1 MKRKSILLARLVGGP
16 SLKRTRQACPPGATD
31 ARPAAAAAA
40 STEDLQSVPS
50 HPMPL
55 QPHSPSPLVPPSGPT
70 PAAAQHPPAP
80 STMPSSPPAQPP
92 VRGHS
97 EPSRTLSPHTATPV
111 AAPRPSKTPA
121 TPEVTLVRPP
131 ITPGAYP
138 MPDGAR
144 ADAAERG
151 FYAAWGLN
159 ARRSEQPLHR
169 RNPGPNPVS
178 VSLAALRDLNPD
190 EYVVAEKTDGVRYA
204 LLLCGDETGSPM
216 AVMIDRAG
224 RKFEVAVR
232 AAARFFAGAGTL
244 LDGELAWERPL
255 AHAQQQMAAQ
265 PPRPITV
272 DLLVGGAGG
281 TSDGGD
287 VASPDHA
294 VRHATGSAASRDQKA
309 QTTSA
314 TASPPPCETLIYWVF
329 DAVRVAG
336 VSQRDADYETRIEL
350 VQRLIE
356 GREADDLIEAAPD
369 ANAHGLAFRAKP
381 CVPARLVDSVWSA
394 DAPRLRHGSDGLILT
409 PLRDPIRMGTHWRQF
424 KWKHRH
430 TLDLQLRGRRR
441 DDGTWLWGLYY
452 LEADWTVPTAD
463 ALAAG
468 SARPAAP
475 PPPPP
480 TLIEPGRPAV
490 APTATTA
497 TTAMRQPAGADGDAP
512 VMCAR
517 YLNACEGILYRLSD
531 VARASR
537 DRASAAKTSARQGR
551 RVGTDRTPPVP
562 SSHQGQRQETAGASN
577 VSDSASETDDAECLV
592 VFVLQK
598 DAALDALVERVLRQR
613 PTARRI
619 KCVVE
624 CEAAFVAPPAGWRPP
639 PSVPPGGVRLLRC
652 AIERLR
658 TDKTDPNV
666 RYTVRQTLLNID
678 EAIAYATVRAALCRP
693 RAPML

>member
-1 MKRKSILLARLVGGP
+1 
-16 SLKRTRQACPPGATD
+16 
-31 ARPAAAAAA
+31 
-40 STEDLQSVPS
+40 
-50 HPMPL
+50 
-55 QPHSPSPLVPPSGPT
+55 
-70 PAAAQHPPAP
+70 
-80 STMPSSPPAQPP
+80 
-92 VRGHS
+92 
-97 EPSRTLSPHTATPV
+97 
-111 AAPRPSKTPA
+111 
-121 TPEVTLVRPP
+121 
-131 ITPGAYP
+131 

-151 FYAAWGLN
+151 FYAAWGLS

-204 LLLCGDETGSPM
+204 LLLCSDETGSPM
-216 AVMIDRAG
+216 AVMVDRAG

-255 AHAQQQMAAQ
+255 PHVQQTAA
-265 PPRPITV
+265 PTPRPITV
-272 DLLVGGAGG
+272 DLLVGAGKEAPSVG
-281 TSDGGD
+281 RPGLPGQSTTTGD
-287 VASPDHA
+287 AMAMTAHITEPQ
-294 VRHATGSAASRDQKA
+294 ATAA
-309 QTTSA
+309 TSA
-314 TASPPPCETLIYWVF
+314 PGETLVYWVF

-381 CVPARLVDSVWSA
+381 CVPARLVDSVWST

-468 SARPAAP
+468 GARHVAVIAGAP
-475 PPPPP
+475 S
-480 TLIEPGRPAV
+480 V
-490 APTATTA
+490 APTAPDSSPSGSSTTGIDND
-497 TTAMRQPAGADGDAP
+497 TNNSGVADGDAP

-517 YLNACEGILYRLSD
+517 YLNACEGILYRRSD

-537 DRASAAKTSARQGR
+537 DRASAARTSARHGR
-551 RVGTDRTPPVP
+551 RAGAGRSP
-562 SSHQGQRQETAGASN
+562 SVSPHGQRQRAAAAASESSGGASE
-577 VSDSASETDDAECLV
+577 ADDAECLV

-598 DAALDALVERVLRQR
+598 DAALDALVERVQRQR

-624 CEAAFVAPPAGWRPP
+624 CEAAFVAPPPGWKPP
-639 PSVPPGGVRLLRC
+639 PGAPPGGVRLLRC

-666 RYTVRQTLLNID
+666 RYTIRQTLLNID

-693 RAPML
+693 RAPVL

>member
-1 MKRKSILLARLVGGP
+1 MKRKSALLARIMCDSPV
-16 SLKRTRQACPPGATD
+16 KRACKE
-31 ARPAAAAAA
+31 RHR
-40 STEDLQSVPS
+40 S
-50 HPMPL
+50 
-55 QPHSPSPLVPPSGPT
+55 
-70 PAAAQHPPAP
+70 PPAP
-80 STMPSSPPAQPP
+80 SPAAEPLVDDAGDLSSAQGHHQQECPAATCKSPVLPCAVDAAATARVPTPTPRPPKVA
-92 VRGHS
+92 S
-97 EPSRTLSPHTATPV
+97 V
-111 AAPRPSKTPA
+111 AAT
-121 TPEVTLVRPP
+121 VTLVRPP
-131 ITPGAYP
+131 ITPGACP

-144 ADAAERG
+144 ADAAESG
-151 FYAAWGLN
+151 FYAAWGLS

-232 AAARFFAGAGTL
+232 AAARFFAGTGTL

-255 AHAQQQMAAQ
+255 PHVHQPTAQ

-272 DLLVGGAGG
+272 DLLVGAGG
-281 TSDGGD
+281 TPAQSAQSVQPDG
-287 VASPDHA
+287 
-294 VRHATGSAASRDQKA
+294 RETETAASRDQGP
-309 QTTSA
+309 QTVV
-314 TASPPPCETLIYWVF
+314 ASTTTTHAETLVYWVF

-468 SARPAAP
+468 GARPATAP
-475 PPPPP
+475 LSTSSSLGSAESLATSSP
-480 TLIEPGRPAV
+480 TPSSAIGDDAAPA
-490 APTATTA
+490 
-497 TTAMRQPAGADGDAP
+497 
-512 VMCAR
+512 MCAR
-517 YLNACEGILYRLSD
+517 YLNACEGILYRRSD

-537 DRASAAKTSARQGR
+537 DRASAARVSARHAR
-551 RVGTDRTPPVP
+551 RVGSNR
-562 SSHQGQRQETAGASN
+562 SSPAARHEEQRPGATTASPGSN
-577 VSDSASETDDAECLV
+577 GSAPEVVDDNDDECLV

-598 DAALDALVERVLRQR
+598 DAALDALVERVQRQR

-639 PSVPPGGVRLLRC
+639 PDAPPGGVRLLRC

-693 RAPML
+693 RAPIL

>member
-1 MKRKSILLARLVGGP
+1 MKRKSILLARLMGDSPV
-16 SLKRTRQACPPGATD
+16 KRACKE
-31 ARPAAAAAA
+31 RH
-40 STEDLQSVPS
+40 Q
-50 HPMPL
+50 
-55 QPHSPSPLVPPSGPT
+55 SPSPPP
-70 PAAAQHPPAP
+70 PPATKSLEDDTRHLSSSQGAHQLQQP
-80 STMPSSPPAQPP
+80 LEPTKSPPLLPRAVDGAAVCLPASVP
-92 VRGHS
+92 L
-97 EPSRTLSPHTATPV
+97 SRAPKTAAV
-111 AAPRPSKTPA
+111 
-121 TPEVTLVRPP
+121 EVTLVRPP
-131 ITPGAYP
+131 ITPSAYP

-151 FYAAWGLN
+151 FYAAWGLS

-216 AVMIDRAG
+216 AVMVDRAG

-255 AHAQQQMAAQ
+255 PHVQQSAA
-265 PPRPITV
+265 PAPRPITV
-272 DLLVGGAGG
+272 DLLVGAGG
-281 TSDGGD
+281 THSGVRPSLSDQHTTGD
-287 VASPDHA
+287 AGARVVEP
-294 VRHATGSAASRDQKA
+294 Q
-309 QTTSA
+309 A
-314 TASPPPCETLIYWVF
+314 TAEATTTPGETLVYWVF

-356 GREADDLIEAAPD
+356 GREADDLIEAAAD

-468 SARPAAP
+468 GTRSGVAVAAGAPPAAP
-475 PPPPP
+475 TALGSSPPSASS
-480 TLIEPGRPAV
+480 T
-490 APTATTA
+490 APDKSDSG
-497 TTAMRQPAGADGDAP
+497 GAADDGAP
-512 VMCAR
+512 SVMCAR
-517 YLNACEGILYRLSD
+517 YLNACEGILYRRSD

-537 DRASAAKTSARQGR
+537 DRASAARTSARHGR
-551 RVGTDRTPPVP
+551 RVGTGRSPPVAP
-562 SSHQGQRQETAGASN
+562 HEQRQRASAVPEQSGGASE
-577 VSDSASETDDAECLV
+577 ADDAECLV

-624 CEAAFVAPPAGWRPP
+624 CEAAFVAPPPGWRPP
-639 PSVPPGGVRLLRC
+639 PDAPPGGVRLLRC

-693 RAPML
+693 RAPIL